1 MYKGDPGLWQSFREG
16 DRRAFGDLLSIY
28 YRPLF
33 EYGKKFLKDREQVKD
48 CVHDLFIHLW
58 ERRMFLGQVTNLR
71 VYLFI
76 ALRNQIFQKYQKRAL
91 WEELPGELSEN
102 QPEDSNHAENC
113 IIAEETDIEKRVQL
127 QKAIGSLSRRQQ
139 EVIHLK
145 FFENLTNDQIAQV
158 MDISKPAATNLLS
171 QALKSLREQWHL
183 LFFALYVFC
192 YFYF

>member
-1 MYKGDPGLWQSFREG
+1 M
-16 DRRAFGDLLSIY
+16 LSIY

-33 EYGKKFLKDREQVKD
+33 EYGNKFLKDREQVKD